1 MLSFSQIKER
11 LLASPLFKDSFWS
24 LLGSVVGKGLAVV
37 AGVLVARFLGKEIYG
52 EYGILKN
59 TLIYLEIFSTF
70 GLGYTATKFVAQYRK
85 NDQVHSKEISNA
97 SMIVTLVTSSIMA
110 CILLLFSKQVAVI
123 IDAPQ
128 LDKGIRLLAIGV
140 IPNAIN
146 VAQIGILSGYSA
158 FKTIAKNTVF
168 SGICTFV
175 LTILLTLKFGLTGAV
190 LALVLS
196 YAVQCLLNHISI
208 RKIHAGLPVVRV
220 EKQTFKDIISYSL
233 PIALQEG
240 LYSVTNW
247 LVSFIIIKLSGYGE
261 LGMYTAAIQ
270 VTAIM
275 GFIPSI
281 LSNVTLSHFAHRIDD
296 QEGFVKTRKVM
307 MLTNFVSTTGIFI
320 IILLFSSVI
329 TSFFGSSFA
338 GLSKVFLVS
347 CITSIIASLSSVYV
361 QECLSSNHNWFLF
374 AARIVRDFST
384 LLVGFCLLSVFS
396 EGAFYMCIAI
406 LSANVLYFIVLHYFL
421 RKQQE
426 KRVSQ

>member
-1 MLSFSQIKER
+1 MLNFSDIKNR
-11 LLASPLFKDSFWS
+11 LSASPLFKDSFWS

-85 NDQVHSKEISNA
+85 NNQVQSKEISNA
-97 SMIVTLVTSSIMA
+97 SMIVTLVTSSFIA
-110 CILLLFSKQVAVI
+110 CILLLFSKQVAVL

-128 LDKGIRLLAIGV
+128 LDKGIKLLAIAV
-140 IPNAIN
+140 IPNAVN

-196 YAVQCLLNHISI
+196 YAIQCLLNHISI

-220 EKQTFKDIISYSL
+220 KKQTYKDIVSYSL

-296 QEGFVKTRKVM
+296 TDGFAKTRRVM
-307 MLTNFVSTTGIFI
+307 MLTNFVSTTGIFFL
-320 IILLFSSVI
+320 ILLFSDII
-329 TSFFGSSFA
+329 TSFFGSSFS

-374 AARIVRDFST
+374 TARVVRDFTT
-384 LLVGFCLLSVFS
+384 LTCGFVLLSHNTG
-396 EGAFYMCIAI
+396 GAFYMCVSTLIANI
-406 LSANVLYFIVLHYFL
+406 IYFCMLHFFL
-421 RKQQE
+421 RKYSL
-426 KRVSQ
+426 VSK